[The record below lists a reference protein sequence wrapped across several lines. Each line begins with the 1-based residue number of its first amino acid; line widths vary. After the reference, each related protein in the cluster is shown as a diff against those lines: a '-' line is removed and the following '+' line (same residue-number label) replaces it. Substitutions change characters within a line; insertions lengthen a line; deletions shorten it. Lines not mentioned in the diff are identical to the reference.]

1 MVCPEVVKLTGHVGQ
16 IGDDP
21 AIPVVL
27 EGHVFHELVMVQFH
41 FEMDETALQSSAH
54 IVGDG
59 PVGIEIASGNDH
71 DTGIELAKAHHA
83 VEDQLIPC
91 VQLRSLISARSLMNC
106 CIFLCRADYINPH
119 SITCLGDYHFD
130 PLGSTSCSGLAVG
143 HLGD

>member
-1 MVCPEVVKLTGHVGQ
+1 MVRAEVVKLTGHIVQVGH
-16 IGDDP
+16 D
-21 AIPVVL
+21 AAVPVLL
-27 EGHVFHELVMVQFH
+27 ESHVFHELPVVQVH
-41 FEMDETALQSSAH
+41 FEVDQTGLHRRAH
-54 IVGDG
+54 VVGDG
-59 PVGIEIASGNDH
+59 SVGVEVASGNDH
-71 DTGIELAKAHHA
+71 DLIVQLVQTYHA
-83 VEDQLIPC
+83 VENKLIPC